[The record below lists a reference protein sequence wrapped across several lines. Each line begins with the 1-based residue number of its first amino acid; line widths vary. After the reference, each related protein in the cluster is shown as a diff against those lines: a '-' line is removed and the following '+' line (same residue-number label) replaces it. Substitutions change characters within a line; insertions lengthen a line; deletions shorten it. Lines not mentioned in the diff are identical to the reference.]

1 MGTLARPPHPSRHPA
16 GEAVLATVVAG
27 AAIGAVLAIIVGAA
41 AFPAAVGPLAYVAI
55 IVVGSTA
62 GAAIGVLTVTAR
74 RHR

>member
-1 MGTLARPPHPSRHPA
+1 
-16 GEAVLATVVAG
+16 VAG

-62 GAAIGVLTVTAR
+62 GSAIGVLTVTAR